1 MIFFD
6 YYFKSSSI
14 PKYLEPVAVCME
26 RRYQALMA
34 DESTLKKFIEEVK
47 SELNSIPKAKDRYK
61 LKADE
66 DYIYI
71 NTTHGFT
78 QAVLRLQYKEVLSM
92 EGFSDDFCKMLTEEM
107 KKGGEK

>member
-6 YYFKSSSI
+6 YYFKASST

-34 DESTLKKFIEEVK
+34 DEPTLKKFIEEVN

-61 LKADE
+61 LKADKG
-66 DYIYI
+66 YLYI
-71 NTTHGFT
+71 NTTHEFT
-78 QAVLRLQYKEVLSM
+78 EAVLRLQFKEVLSM
-92 EGFSDDFCKMLTEEM
+92 EGFSDDLCKRLTEDI
-107 KKGGEK
+107 KKGGV

>member
-6 YYFKSSSI
+6 YYFKSSST
-14 PKYLEPVAVCME
+14 PKYLEPVAVCMK

-34 DESTLKKFIEEVK
+34 DEPTLKKFIEEVN
-47 SELNSIPKAKDRYK
+47 SVLNSIPKAKDRYE
-61 LKADE
+61 LKTDK

-78 QAVLRLQYKEVLSM
+78 EAVLRLQFKEVLSM
-92 EGFSDDFCKMLTEEM
+92 EGFSDDLCKRLTEDI
-107 KKGGEK
+107 KKGGV

>member
-6 YYFKSSSI
+6 YYFKSSST

-26 RRYQALMA
+26 RRYQAIMA
-34 DESTLKKFIEEVK
+34 DEPTLKRFIDEVK
-47 SELNSIPKAKDRYK
+47 SKLNSIPKAKDRYA

-66 DYIYI
+66 DHIYI
-71 NTTHGFT
+71 NTTHGLT
-78 QAVLRLQYKEVLSM
+78 EAVLRLQYKEVLSM
-92 EGFSDDFCKMLTEEM
+92 EGFSEDLCKILTEEM